1 MIIYWFSIWTNELEF
16 PSSKDALCQVWLKLA
31 KWFWRRWKMW
41 KVYDNDD
48 DNDGQHQKFWSEKL
62 PWAFG
67 SGELKWTNG
76 ILNSLINHITYI
88 NSPMGEYWI
97 FSRKLIIKAANLINN
112 ILIFTMSE
120 VTGPNGWERER
131 EREREIV
138 FFELTENNKDVV
150 IKTRLK

>member
-1 MIIYWFSIWTNELEF
+1 
-16 PSSKDALCQVWLKLA
+16 
-31 KWFWRRWKMW
+31 MW

-67 SGELKWTNG
+67 SGELKMDKWDLKFSHKPHS
-76 ILNSLINHITYI
+76 IYKL
-88 NSPMGEYWI
+88 SPMGEYWI

-131 EREREIV
+131 ERERERDCFHWAYGEQQRCSNQDQTQVKLEILWAM
-138 FFELTENNKDVV
+138 LTK
-150 IKTRLK
+150 